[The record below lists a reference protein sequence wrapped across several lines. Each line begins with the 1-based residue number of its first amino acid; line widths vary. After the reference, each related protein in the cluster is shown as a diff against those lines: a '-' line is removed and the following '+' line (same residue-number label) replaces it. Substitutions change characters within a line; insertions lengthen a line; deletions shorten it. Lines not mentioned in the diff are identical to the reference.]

1 MKNFNKNTSNFF
13 YDLLTEEMGIIRNV
27 QNDADVIGLKI
38 RNAIKTTKSIPVN
51 MDLTSLKIG
60 EFYHDVIVSP
70 DKEKNVKR
78 KQIKIEWRYFNF
90 YDKETFFKYI
100 KKIGKT
106 RYNIGTNTLY
116 VSFFSING
124 VIDDKILEGGIA
136 HELTHNF
143 QNQNRT
149 TPLLPNDK
157 VKTAYRNSDKNINKQ
172 TGLFKYIGIVVYL
185 TYYFEQDAYLNA
197 AYNYILQK
205 CGENNEFLY
214 IYSQT
219 EAYNSLHRMRNC
231 LDLIEKALNDNDIKE
246 KINQYCIKEYNI
258 SLEKIYKNGEK
269 AYKRYARKLARMY
282 GQAIKDVEKK
292 QIKEGW
298 LIHTREFYNPF
309 KTELTELKK
318 LDDTLKTLGF

>member
-1 MKNFNKNTSNFF
+1 MKKFNKNTSNFF

-27 QNDADVIGLKI
+27 QNDAD
-38 RNAIKTTKSIPVN
+38 
-51 MDLTSLKIG
+51 
-60 EFYHDVIVSP
+60 
-70 DKEKNVKR
+70 
-78 KQIKIEWRYFNF
+78 
-90 YDKETFFKYI
+90 
-100 KKIGKT
+100 
-106 RYNIGTNTLY
+106 
-116 VSFFSING
+116 FSING
-124 VIDDKILEGGIA
+124 VIDDEILEGGIA
-136 HELTHNF
+136 HELTHIF

-157 VKTAYRNSDKNINKQ
+157 VKTAYRNSDKNINTQ

-309 KTELTELKK
+309 KMELTELKK
-318 LDDTLKTLGF
+318 FDDTLKTLGF

>member
-1 MKNFNKNTSNFF
+1 MMKNFNKNTSNFF
-13 YDLLTEEMGIIRNV
+13 YDLLTEEMEIIRNV
-27 QNDADVIGLKI
+27 QNDAD
-38 RNAIKTTKSIPVN
+38 
-51 MDLTSLKIG
+51 
-60 EFYHDVIVSP
+60 
-70 DKEKNVKR
+70 
-78 KQIKIEWRYFNF
+78 
-90 YDKETFFKYI
+90 
-100 KKIGKT
+100 
-106 RYNIGTNTLY
+106 
-116 VSFFSING
+116 FSING
-124 VIDDKILEGGIA
+124 VIDDEILEGGIA
-136 HELTHNF
+136 HELTHIF

-157 VKTAYRNSDKNINKQ
+157 VKTAYRNSDKNINTQ

-185 TYYFEQDAYLNA
+185 TYCFEQDAYLNA

-258 SLEKIYKNGEK
+258 SLGKIYKNGEK